1 MVYLLP
7 AHQLK
12 AKAKFLF
19 DCAERH
25 SNFNCFKELKK

>member
-25 SNFNCFKELKK
+25 SNFKLF